1 MSKEDQNSLQDFIQ
15 RKNQIEAEL
24 NQIQNDLDNSVT
36 RMKDS
41 LLENIIPT
49 DRIRKKPFKS
59 VGLAALAG
67 FILGLKKIRKKKSVN
82 PDRNIEYEPG
92 VTHLMFDEIK
102 RMAAQKAAG
111 VVMDI
116 IDRKFSEHFHSTD
129 QDSNGKSDENQ

>member
-1 MSKEDQNSLQDFIQ
+1 VSNKDQNSLQEFIQ

-41 LLENIIPT
+41 ILENVIPT

-59 VGLAALAG
+59 VGIAIIAG
-67 FILGLKKIRKKKSVN
+67 FVLGLKRVRKRKSSGN
-82 PDRNIEYEPG
+82 DGQAHYEPG

-111 VVMDI
+111 AVMDI
-116 IDRKFSEHFHSTD
+116 IDKKFSERFHSSDPEDNETE
-129 QDSNGKSDENQ
+129 GK